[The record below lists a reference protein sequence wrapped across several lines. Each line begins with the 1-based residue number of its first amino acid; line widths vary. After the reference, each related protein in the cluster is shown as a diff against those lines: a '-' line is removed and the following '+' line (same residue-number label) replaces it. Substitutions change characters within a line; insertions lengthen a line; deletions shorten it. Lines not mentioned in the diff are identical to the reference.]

1 MDFSNSL
8 RFKHHILIE
17 NPLFSK
23 IHKIKKIVFI
33 TEKLQA
39 LVDTLL
45 FVCST
50 IFYEKN
56 EKSNFII
63 ELKSLNLYNEIES
76 DILIQKGF
84 DNMLGID
91 VKKTNEELIISWQLA
106 KVQIPLSEIIEVT
119 EDETYAGVEEENV
132 IRIGTAYATTD
143 RILIKTVKQNYL
155 LFTTNRVAILNKI
168 NA

>member
-1 MDFSNSL
+1 MYFLNSL

-23 IHKIKKIVFI
+23 IHKIKKIVFVA
-33 TEKLQA
+33 EKLQVP
-39 LVDTLL
+39 VDTLL
-45 FVCST
+45 FVRST
-50 IFYEKN
+50 ILYEKN

-63 ELKSLNLYNEIES
+63 EIKSLNLYNKIES

-91 VKKTNEELIISWQLA
+91 VKKTDKELIISWQLA